1 MQLLIF
7 IYKFIFNFIGPLN
20 TLIQVLLTTIFD
32 LEEDEEADMKES
44 HISGLLFCFD
54 SFFKINFIFNFI
66 NYLGWE
72 PVYNI
77 GDEKTKNA
85 VKLATN
91 VRNWSMQHLGQQLN
105 KLPLQST
112 AISEVLRIHLLS
124 SGGKYSD
131 RMAKWM

>member
-1 MQLLIF
+1 M
-7 IYKFIFNFIGPLN
+7 
-20 TLIQVLLTTIFD
+20 IQVLLTTIFD

-44 HISGLLFCFD
+44 HISGLNFCLDLFFT
-54 SFFKINFIFNFI
+54 INFFNSKYF
-66 NYLGWE
+66 LGLE

-77 GDEKTKNA
+77 GDEKTKIA
-85 VKLATN
+85 VKQATD

-105 KLPLQST
+105 KLTLQPT
-112 AISEVLRIHLLS
+112 VISEVLRIHLLS

>member
-1 MQLLIF
+1 MILIPK
-7 IYKFIFNFIGPLN
+7 IC
-20 TLIQVLLTTIFD
+20 V
-32 LEEDEEADMKES
+32 
-44 HISGLLFCFD
+44 GL
-54 SFFKINFIFNFI
+54 
-66 NYLGWE
+66 E

-77 GDEKTKNA
+77 SDEKTKTA

-105 KLPLQST
+105 KLTLQPT
-112 AISEVLRIHLLS
+112 VISEVLRIHLLS